1 MLLKF
6 NFEKTKNFMRQI
18 LMNKSIYANCSGLKV
33 EKKLLLTFF
42 NAQKF
47 AKKVE
52 LYGLNIKRL
61 KTVFEVSFN

>member
-18 LMNKSIYANCSGLKV
+18 LMNKSIYINCSGLKV

-61 KTVFEVSFN
+61 KRVFEVNFN